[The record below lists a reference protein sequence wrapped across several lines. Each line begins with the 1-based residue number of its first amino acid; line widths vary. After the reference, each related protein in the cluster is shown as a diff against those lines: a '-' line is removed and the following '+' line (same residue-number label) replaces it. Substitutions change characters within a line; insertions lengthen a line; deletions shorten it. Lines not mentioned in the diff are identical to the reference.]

1 MKQAFYTAF
10 TPGST
15 PYFYLLWGL
24 FIGILLAFFYTVLQ
38 RVTVGQLIRA
48 LKKQG
53 ASTASTAQ
61 TLSALGL
68 SKRFYLHFLLA
79 HDRTLRKMVFLAP
92 RVENPAGNPLDADS
106 AKPTGAEKAEKSA
119 RNKEKQAD
127 TATAM
132 EKYLPDSRLYLPEET
147 SYRAE
152 AFYARRDYN
161 PILLV
166 LVPVVLFGIL
176 IALFWVIPKLI

>member
-38 RVTVGQLIRA
+38 RVTIGQLIRA

-53 ASTASTAQ
+53 ANTASTAK

-68 SKRFYLHFLLA
+68 GKRFYLHFLLA
-79 HDRTLRKMVFLAP
+79 HDRTLRKTVFLAP
-92 RVENPAGNPLDADS
+92 QEESTAENPANETQAVESTTEVPQKEEIPDKS
-106 AKPTGAEKAEKSA
+106 RKSA
-119 RNKEKQAD
+119 G
-127 TATAM
+127 TM
-132 EKYLPDSRLYLPEET
+132 EKYLPDSRIYLPEET
-147 SYRAE
+147 SSRAE
-152 AFYARRDYN
+152 AFYARRDYH
-161 PILLV
+161 PLLLLLV
-166 LVPVVLFGIL
+166 PAVLFVIL
-176 IALFWVIPKLI
+176 IALFWVIPKLV